1 VGFAKPYDIC
11 VEESAVS
18 AKWSRLFASRR
29 LYGVFVAVVMPA
41 AVQAADDQAKAKLPS
56 TVSAAIT
63 VPATPPHMLQLA
75 EGSTVAI
82 SVHIQEPAKLPVDG
96 RLLVHW
102 ELTKADDPQRVPRG
116 PEQSQPPAR
125 QINDL
130 GIPAAPTANW
140 SKILH
145 ALDPDVYLVYRAPVA
160 GTYRLSVTPA
170 EQDVTVFS
178 GTRWRD
184 GGAAPRIRP
193 SGPTRNW
200 PSGTQVDV
208 DVSVQTIVISERDPS
223 GLIVEAEPNDTPEQA
238 QPIVIKSGT
247 ADDTINIVG
256 GSDDIEYFD
265 NGQFGTS
272 GDDWFRLEFPGPEP
286 RLLTACLSIPDQ
298 QVAARIRAY
307 RIDPKHVTA
316 GLGKLVP
323 GQLLPLAEY
332 QDGKNP
338 NERAHQQTEQYRTA
352 INRTLKPAG
361 VYFLRVEANAPG
373 YELELRIVRPA
384 PYDRPAQAI
393 RHGLYDHIGQVDAWL
408 TNRPRGASVERR
420 IRDSGNL
427 LGTNCMSC
435 HTQSGVWGPAVPFAQ
450 GYRPRNVQAWRHL
463 INTCYQSMRPTNKL
477 VDAAN
482 NTSLQPLDLGDGPA
496 GTRVAGHAV
505 VALERF
511 LTPRKLQSKQAIRAA
526 NFVLQ
531 SGDPGGINAAGP
543 GANVGQGVVFSYA
556 GEIVASAW
564 KETAEPRYFH
574 SLEDKAR
581 RMLKINVKYADD
593 LGHRVEFFRRFFP
606 ADYETAAAK
615 VADAEQIPAPKKA
628 ELLQQAKQLA
638 SEIENQV
645 TTDLTR
651 LRAIQLESG
660 GWSFDPGQP
669 AKGIPAWTVK
679 DKKPDPS
686 PTAVA
691 LLAFEAAGVS
701 REDPTVARGIAA
713 LLKMQHS
720 TGYWNAASQTG
731 FVSTSYALHALSRY
745 YPTQPPKFT
754 PEQFQPAASETL
766 EATIQRVRRLS
777 MTEDAQMTG
786 LLIQAGQHASP
797 LVRYWAMIGLGTT
810 RDDAAIPTVIA
821 GLGDQT
827 KLVREAAHWGLRQML
842 INDQGWPAVLT
853 AAANGTDYTRASAM
867 RALVM
872 KVDGVLPGIGTDWSK
887 LTGVFDHALNDDRHP
902 AVRAWATRAAWQW
915 WIWNPPVRA
924 AINDAWLRLLEREEP
939 ETLVENAMRYQ
950 THALFIANG
959 HIANASKNH
968 QYKQLAT
975 LFERLSKA
983 LADETKDNEEQRR
996 RLSRRLVAVAATYY
1010 NQRGGDGGPGQM
1022 GYSTAGAGSLFG
1034 SAVLTQLA
1042 VAEALPESEQQ
1053 RTRLQLALEGANN
1066 IPHEDLQQKLVQYS
1080 LEGPEEFRGLAA
1092 ASISD
1097 PRLVSLIAVAEQL
1110 EPMYRQL
1117 LRGANEPPRRKNLS
1131 DPILKMIGGVKWILP
1146 QSPEQRTEILQY
1158 LIPNTSTWQT
1168 QDALKSL
1175 TDAAQKQRAERDS
1188 QASWYLAEGLGASV
1202 AKNPD
1207 LHYAQ
1212 MAEALPQKLNN
1223 AAEARFWIRSVPWI
1237 LTFKRAVP
1245 VVKVDPKK
1253 LPPID
1258 PYEELRSRAL
1268 RLFLDQLGSQA
1279 LAANRKLAVDLAN
1292 RTSLKRN
1299 PEVLTA
1305 LSELPKFEKD
1315 KPVLEGAKKVLSQQ
1329 RGTFTKQLAAAVTK
1343 EPEHNLPTGPEG
1355 QVQLPEDFVTDVT
1368 YFRDYVVPEMTRV
1381 LRGDERSCMICHGQ
1395 PGRVP
1400 SMELHAPDRVGYLPV
1415 DKLLANYRILQHR
1428 VNLQDV
1434 ARSKLLRKPLN
1445 VQVVGEDGH
1454 QGGRRYQPDDPGYQ
1468 ILTRW
1473 VNNQS
1478 ELQKRFPRPASAKK
1492 AK

>member
-1 VGFAKPYDIC
+1 M
-11 VEESAVS
+11 SAT
-18 AKWSRLFASRR
+18 WNRLFASR
-29 LYGVFVAVVMPA
+29 LLCGVLVAGVLPA
-41 AVQAADDQAKAKLPS
+41 AIPAAEDSAKAKLPS
-56 TVSAAIT
+56 AVSAAIT
-63 VPATPPHMLQLA
+63 VPATPPHTLQLA
-75 EGSTVAI
+75 EGATVAI
-82 SVHIQEPAKLPVDG
+82 SVHIQQPSKLPVDG

-102 ELTKADDPQRVPRG
+102 ELSKPEDPERVPRA
-116 PEQSQPPAR
+116 PEQPKAPAR
-125 QINDL
+125 KVNDL

-145 ALDPDVYLVYRAPVA
+145 ALDPDVYLVYRAPLT

-178 GTRWRD
+178 GPRWRD

-208 DVSVQTIVISERDPS
+208 DVSVQPLALSERDPS
-223 GLIVEAEPNDTPEQA
+223 GLIVETEPNDTPELA
-238 QPIVIKSGT
+238 QTIAIKSGT

-265 NGQFGTS
+265 NGRVGSS

-307 RIDPKHVTA
+307 RIDSKHVAA
-316 GLGKLVP
+316 GRGKPVA

-338 NERAHQQTEQYRTA
+338 NERAHQQTEQHRTA
-352 INRTLKPAG
+352 INRNLEPGG

-384 PYDRPAQAI
+384 PYEQPAQAI

-450 GYRPRNVQAWRHL
+450 GYRPGNVQAWRHL
-463 INTCYQSMRPTNKL
+463 VNTCYQSMRPTNKL

-511 LTPRKLQSKQAIRAA
+511 QTPRKLQSKQAIRAA

-543 GANVGQGVVFSYA
+543 GANVGQGVVFNYA

-564 KETAEPRYFH
+564 NKTGEPRYFH

-606 ADYETAAAK
+606 ADYASTAAK
-615 VADAEQIPAPKKA
+615 VADAEQIPAAKKA
-628 ELLQQAKQLA
+628 ELVQQAKQLA
-638 SEIENQV
+638 GEIENQI
-645 TTDLTR
+645 TADLQR

-669 AKGIPAWTVK
+669 AKGTPAWTVK

-713 LLKMQHS
+713 LLKMQHP

-766 EATIQRVRRLS
+766 EATIQPVRQMSL
-777 MTEDAQMTG
+777 TEDAQLTG
-786 LLIQAGQHASP
+786 LLIQAGRHTSP
-797 LVRYWAMIGLGTT
+797 LVRYWAMLGLGTT
-810 RDDAAIPTVIA
+810 RDEAAIPTLIA
-821 GLGDQT
+821 GLGDQA

-842 INDQGWPAVLT
+842 INDQGWSAVLN

-872 KVDGVLPGIGTDWSK
+872 KVDGVLPRIGTDWGQ
-887 LTGVFDHALNDDRHP
+887 LTAALDRALNRDRHP
-902 AVRAWATRAAWQW
+902 GVRAWATRAAWQW
-915 WIWNPPVRA
+915 WIWNPPVRT
-924 AINDAWLRLLEREEP
+924 AINDSWQRLLQREER
-939 ETLVENAMRYQ
+939 ETLVENAIRYQ

-959 HIANASKNH
+959 HVANASRDH
-968 QYKQLAT
+968 QYPQLASLFQKISAT
-975 LFERLSKA
+975 LAQDSPDTAAARERLS
-983 LADETKDNEEQRR
+983 Q
-996 RLSRRLVAVAATYY
+996 RLVAVAATYY

-1022 GYSTAGAGSLFG
+1022 GYSTAGAGELFG
-1034 SAVLTQLA
+1034 SAILAQLTTTA
-1042 VAEALPESEQQ
+1042 ALPHDEHW
-1053 RTRLQLALEGANN
+1053 RTRLQLVLEGANN
-1066 IPHEDLQQKLVQYS
+1066 IPHEDLQQQLVHYS

-1110 EPMYRQL
+1110 EPMHRQL

-1131 DPILKMIGGVKWILP
+1131 DPILKMIGGVKWVLP
-1146 QSPEQRTEILQY
+1146 ESREQRTEILQY

-1168 QDALKSL
+1168 QTALQAL
-1175 TDAAQKQRAERDS
+1175 TDAVQKQQAERDT

-1237 LTFKRAVP
+1237 LSFKRQLP

-1268 RLFLDQLGSQA
+1268 RLFLDQLSAEA
-1279 LAANRKLAVDLAN
+1279 LKANRKLAVDLAN
-1292 RTSLKRN
+1292 QTSLKRN

-1315 KPVLEGAKKVLSQQ
+1315 KSVLEGAKKVLSQQ
-1329 RGTFTKQLAAAVTK
+1329 RGTFTKQLAEAVTK
-1343 EPEHNLPTGPEG
+1343 EPEHNLPTGPKG
-1355 QVQLPEDFVTDVT
+1355 QVQLPEEFVTDVT

-1381 LRGDERSCMICHGQ
+1381 LRGDERSCMICHGE

-1428 VNLQDV
+1428 VNLEDV

-1454 QGGRRYQPDDPGYQ
+1454 QGGRRYQPTDPGYQ

-1473 VNNQS
+1473 VNNQAK
-1478 ELQKRFPRPASAKK
+1478 LQKRFPRPASAKK